1 MDEMET
7 DSAPGGNKRKAED
20 EIEAPK
26 SAQRIRALDPDVVNK
41 IAAGEIIVTPVQ
53 ALKEL
58 IENAVDA
65 GSTLLDILVK
75 DGGLKLLQITDN
87 GSGIEKEDLEIL
99 CVRHTTSKISTF
111 EDLSSI
117 ATYGFRGE
125 ALASISH
132 IAHLE
137 VTTRTKETPYA
148 WRANY
153 RDGKPVPGPGGLDAE
168 PRMVAGRLG
177 TQISVEDLFFNVPTR
192 LRAFR
197 NHADEYHKIID
208 MVGRYAV
215 HCKGVGFSCRK
226 HWELPTISVK
236 AEQTLEERI
245 RYIYGGSVANEMIEL
260 FVSDDRWG
268 FSVNGYVTNAN
279 YHIKKTTFVLFI
291 NHRCV
296 ESSTMKKALEQ
307 IYTGFLPKGGR
318 PFIYLSLEID
328 PARVDVNVHPTKR
341 EVYFLNEEQVIQ
353 AICKGV
359 ESELSAVDA
368 SRKFSTKVLVPEAKP
383 VEVESVDEDDG
394 DAAPK
399 FTTPALRKVR
409 RNSNDLVRTDK
420 SQSKITAMFSP
431 AGPADKADSPA
442 RTLEDEP
449 WAVPEPT
456 EYTTI
461 DRKPMHC
468 QLRSIRELRH
478 EVREEINEELT
489 EIITSHS
496 FVGVVDEKRR
506 LAAIQAGVKLYLID
520 YGHACFEYFYQ
531 LGLSD
536 FGNFGVINLIPPLDL
551 RDLLLMGAEAEKQDL
566 GLPEGDNNFD
576 VIVSKV
582 ANQLIEWREML
593 QEYFS
598 LEITPTGELASIP
611 LLVKGYTPSLGRLP
625 QFLIRLGPHVN
636 WRNEKLC
643 FKTFLSEL
651 ASFYV
656 PESLP
661 TSRTGEI
668 EETEG
673 LDPVE
678 LEEVMNAEA
687 IQDVR
692 VRRQHIRWNVE
703 HVFFPAFK
711 SRLVPTNGLME
722 RGVLEAANLK
732 GLYKVF
738 ERC

>member
-1 MDEMET
+1 MDEMDI
-7 DSAPGGNKRKAED
+7 DSAPGGTKRKAED

-26 SAQRIRALDPDVVNK
+26 PAQRIRALDPDVVNK
-41 IAAGEIIVTPVQ
+41 IAAGEIIVAPVH

-58 IENAVDA
+58 VENAVDA
-65 GSTLLDILVK
+65 GSTSLEILVK

-153 RDGKPVPGPGGLDAE
+153 RDGKPVPGNGEISAE
-168 PRMVAGRLG
+168 PRMVAGRPG
-177 TQISVEDLFFNVPTR
+177 TQVTVEDLFFNVPTR
-192 LRAFR
+192 RRAFR
-197 NHADEYHKIID
+197 NYADEFHKIID
-208 MVGRYAV
+208 MTWRYAI

-226 HWELPTISVK
+226 FGELPTISVK
-236 AEQTLEERI
+236 AEQTVEERI
-245 RYIYGGSVANEMIEL
+245 RYIYGGSLANEMIEI

-268 FSVNGYVTNAN
+268 FSANGYVTNAN
-279 YHIKKTTFVLFI
+279 HHTKKTTFILFI

-307 IYTGFLPKGGR
+307 IYTSFLPKGGR

-341 EVYFLNEEQVIQ
+341 EVHFLNEEEVIQ
-353 AICKGV
+353 AICETV
-359 ESELSAVDA
+359 ESELTAVDA
-368 SRKFSTKVLVPEAKP
+368 SRTFPTQALFPGAKP
-383 VEVESVDEDDG
+383 VGPLDEDDG

-399 FTTPALRKVR
+399 FTTPALKKIR
-409 RNSNDLVRTDK
+409 RNSNDLVRTDQ
-420 SQSKITAMFSP
+420 SQGKITAMFSP

-442 RTLEDEP
+442 RALEDEP
-449 WAVPEPT
+449 WAVPEPI
-456 EYTTI
+456 EYTKV
-461 DRKPMHC
+461 DREEMHC
-468 QLRSIRELRH
+468 RLASIKELRH

-489 EIITSHS
+489 EIIASHS

-506 LAAIQAGVKLYLID
+506 LVAIQAGVKLYLID
-520 YGHACFEYFYQ
+520 YGHACFDYFYQ
-531 LGLSD
+531 IGLSD
-536 FGNFGVINLIPPLDL
+536 FGNFGLIKFSPPMDI
-551 RDLLLMGAEAEKQDL
+551 RDLLQIGAEAEKAAL
-566 GLPEGDNNFD
+566 GIPKDDNNFD
-576 VIVSKV
+576 VIVSRV
-582 ANQLIEWREML
+582 ANRLIEWREML

-598 LEITPTGELASIP
+598 LEITPTGELVSIP
-611 LLVKGYTPSLGRLP
+611 LLVKGYTPCLGRLP
-625 QFLIRLGPHVN
+625 RFLLRLGPHVN
-636 WRNEKLC
+636 WHVEKLC
-643 FKTFLSEL
+643 FQTFLSEL

-678 LEEVMNAEA
+678 LEEVMDAEA

-692 VRRQHIRWNVE
+692 VRRQHIRWNLE

-711 SRLVPTNGLME
+711 SRLVATDDLME
-722 RGVLEAANLK
+722 NGVLEVANLK